1 MSSDRK
7 PDGRSRN
14 TYSPG
19 EGFGGA
25 AWSVTI
31 EGDLS
36 LPTLSRIWCGLL
48 LVVDMIKNQSR
59 LRSTIETSLR
69 DLFGG
74 AISGV
79 VSVVYCVSYGAL
91 IFSGP
96 LAPWLGYGIAAT
108 FISTTIGALVAA
120 LRSSL
125 PFTIAGPDSSTSVV
139 TATLVAA
146 FVEWLVAN
154 GATDHVLEPT
164 LVLMALSSVLVGI
177 LLCGLGLAGAG
188 RDPLRALPG
197 DWRVPRGDW
206 MANGFRC

>member
-1 MSSDRK
+1 ML
-7 PDGRSRN
+7 
-14 TYSPG
+14 
-19 EGFGGA
+19 E
-25 AWSVTI
+25 
-31 EGDLS
+31 
-36 LPTLSRIWCGLL
+36 
-48 LVVDMIKNQSR
+48 NQSR
-59 LRSTIETSLR
+59 LRSTIETGLK

-79 VSVVYCVSYGAL
+79 VSVVYCVSFAAF

-108 FISTTIGALVAA
+108 FISTAIGASVVA

-154 GATDHVLEPT
+154 GAAGRVLGPT
-164 LVLMALSSVLVGI
+164 LFLLALSSALVGI

-188 RDPLRALPG
+188 RAIRFVPYPVIGGFLGATGWLMGTGAVQVGTNQKVTLDNLGAFISGPAAAQIAAGVAAAPRLPAG
-197 DWRVPRGDW
+197 PPHTANARGLP
-206 MANGFRC
+206 

>member
-1 MSSDRK
+1 M
-7 PDGRSRN
+7 
-14 TYSPG
+14 
-19 EGFGGA
+19 
-25 AWSVTI
+25 I
-31 EGDLS
+31 E
-36 LPTLSRIWCGLL
+36 
-48 LVVDMIKNQSR
+48 NQSR
-59 LRSTIETSLR
+59 LRSAIETGLR

-79 VSVVYCVSYGAL
+79 ISIVYCVSYAAF

-108 FISTTIGALVAA
+108 FISATVGALVVA

-154 GATDHVLEPT
+154 GATDHVLEPSP
-164 LVLMALSSVLVGI
+164 LPQSLSRVL
-177 LLCGLGLAGAG
+177 
-188 RDPLRALPG
+188 
-197 DWRVPRGDW
+197 
-206 MANGFRC
+206 